1 MAADAVLKTADKA
14 DVKTRND
21 ADDAA
26 VTARDEGAAAAK
38 AALDNET
45 EDRKAADGVQDA
57 TLRSRAGWALRV
69 NERLALKAD
78 MENVTAR
85 LTAIT
90 KAVEN
95 ENVERAAQDWVL
107 ATADESEAKAR
118 AEADVAA
125 LDHLTEAN
133 KTINAALDQE
143 VVDRKL
149 GDGKL
154 ATEAAELREYAELL
168 GAAAASLTKQ
178 TDEGA
183 TACADGLRR
192 ARAKARLCSGAAMP
206 AASQEHVP
214 ADAADSLVSNGGGA
228 PLCVMALLRHHV
240 QRGLNGPRPS
250 TRILLQ
256 AMPLPTNIRH
266 RVSTGRRSDS
276 MRGASAV
283 VQFDHRLL
291 SAFRAHVATRR

>member
-183 TACADGLRR
+183 TACADEAETCTCKGT
-192 ARAKARLCSGAAMP
+192 
-206 AASQEHVP
+206 V
-214 ADAADSLVSNGGGA
+214 VF
-228 PLCVMALLRHHV
+228 
-240 QRGLNGPRPS
+240 
-250 TRILLQ
+250 
-256 AMPLPTNIRH
+256 
-266 RVSTGRRSDS
+266 GRRY
-276 MRGASAV
+276 ASGKPG
-283 VQFDHRLL
+283 
-291 SAFRAHVATRR
+291 TRTSRCC